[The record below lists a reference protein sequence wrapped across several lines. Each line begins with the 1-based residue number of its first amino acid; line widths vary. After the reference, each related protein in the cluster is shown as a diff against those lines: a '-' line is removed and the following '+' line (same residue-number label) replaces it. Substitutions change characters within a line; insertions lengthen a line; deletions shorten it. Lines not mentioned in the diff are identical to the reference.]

1 MENVSILE
9 NIIKNIKGS
18 NNARNVVIIPKNISK
33 GYISKILKN
42 YSVKNTNIYKFD
54 EYIFKINEINCE
66 QYIKSDL
73 SYLENALTEANSV
86 FNNYNL
92 TNEAENI
99 LSIIHKIFFKKSLF
113 PHLESFDENII
124 LNNISKNFIS
134 YESKIFLEVLKMW
147 LNKSK
152 SSETYISKYLELLLR
167 KDIFFTDAYHH
178 TINLND
184 YENIEIDWITKNLPN
199 NVNYNNSGYT
209 KNINNDDFIPNSINS
224 FKSYNF
230 ETQEDELEF
239 MLKDILE
246 TRDRNNDCKIAL
258 INNDRYFAR
267 RLSALLEHNKISF
280 NDNEGWLLSTSS
292 CCSYI
297 NTVIKYFLECNN
309 LHNFYGIYMSPYF
322 KPNIDLKEKE
332 VFFQNIIKY
341 YKNNIK
347 APFVLSKNYTV
358 SANIENIFF
367 NIPDINQEY
376 TFSEFKEIIESKIMS
391 FGSMEEIQKDIAGS
405 QFLKILKNINEI
417 YLNSGKTYSL
427 ATWHKKLNN
436 YLETKT
442 FKNINNSNID
452 YIDIKH
458 AALSKYDKIYINSMS
473 GKNFPKKIINNFS
486 INKILYSDLSINAN
500 EDFLEDIYD
509 FLNLV
514 KNTKQIII
522 SFHASDDQDF
532 YVKSKFKLFID
543 HYLKKNKNLFETSKK
558 IIKKSIG
565 VKKIN
570 LQLNDSFLNLTYRD
584 IENYNFCRY
593 CFYLNKTKPKKNYSI
608 IEKNYS
614 VYGNF
619 VHTVLAETV
628 KNISNKSKYD
638 EILCYLEDCTKKN
651 IEKYF
656 HGNVRPF
663 EVNLWY
669 KLLPTM
675 ADYFYKDI
683 DKKYNFI
690 SEGWISKQLNNG
702 ISLNGRFDLKYSIG
716 KDTVIVDYKTGTN
729 TSSRDSVISGESLQ
743 LPFYTL
749 IDNTVTMANYLLIN
763 TSKKSI
769 NNITYSSDK
778 LNDARTIILET
789 CNKIY
794 SHINNKK
801 YLSFTNSQNGCEV
814 CGFKEINNN

>member
-1 MENVSILE
+1 
-9 NIIKNIKGS
+9 
-18 NNARNVVIIPKNISK
+18 
-33 GYISKILKN
+33 
-42 YSVKNTNIYKFD
+42 
-54 EYIFKINEINCE
+54 
-66 QYIKSDL
+66 
-73 SYLENALTEANSV
+73 
-86 FNNYNL
+86 
-92 TNEAENI
+92 
-99 LSIIHKIFFKKSLF
+99 
-113 PHLESFDENII
+113 
-124 LNNISKNFIS
+124 
-134 YESKIFLEVLKMW
+134 
-147 LNKSK
+147 
-152 SSETYISKYLELLLR
+152 
-167 KDIFFTDAYHH
+167 
-178 TINLND
+178 
-184 YENIEIDWITKNLPN
+184 
-199 NVNYNNSGYT
+199 
-209 KNINNDDFIPNSINS
+209 
-224 FKSYNF
+224 
-230 ETQEDELEF
+230 
-239 MLKDILE
+239 
-246 TRDRNNDCKIAL
+246 
-258 INNDRYFAR
+258 
-267 RLSALLEHNKISF
+267 
-280 NDNEGWLLSTSS
+280 
-292 CCSYI
+292 
-297 NTVIKYFLECNN
+297 
-309 LHNFYGIYMSPYF
+309 
-322 KPNIDLKEKE
+322 
-332 VFFQNIIKY
+332 
-341 YKNNIK
+341 
-347 APFVLSKNYTV
+347 
-358 SANIENIFF
+358 
-367 NIPDINQEY
+367 
-376 TFSEFKEIIESKIMS
+376 
-391 FGSMEEIQKDIAGS
+391 
-405 QFLKILKNINEI
+405 
-417 YLNSGKTYSL
+417 
-427 ATWHKKLNN
+427 
-436 YLETKT
+436 
-442 FKNINNSNID
+442 
-452 YIDIKH
+452 
-458 AALSKYDKIYINSMS
+458 MS

-543 HYLKKNKNLFETSKK
+543 HYLKKNKNLFETSEK
-558 IIKKSIG
+558 IIQKSID

-638 EILCYLEDCTKKN
+638 EILCFLDDCTKKN

-663 EVNLWY
+663 EVSLWY

-690 SEGWISKQLNNG
+690 SEGWISKQLDNG

-729 TSSRDSVISGESLQ
+729 ISSRDSVISGESLQ

-749 IDNTVTMANYLLIN
+749 IDNTITMANYLLIN
-763 TSKKSI
+763 TSKNSI

-801 YLSFTNSQNGCEV
+801 YLSFINSQNGCEI
-814 CGFKEINNN
+814 CGFKEINHN